1 MPGFRAGA
9 HRSSAGSS
17 DPVARGQCAG
27 RGFIDRVTIQ
37 PTTSAPRFSA
47 IVKLS
52 GGAGSP
58 AVRIQLVWM
67 GQRRV
72 PGIVAGAEL
81 SFEGMASPVDGIP
94 TIYNPRYEI
103 IGRPEEH

>member
-1 MPGFRAGA
+1 MPGFRAA
-9 HRSSAGSS
+9 SHRSTAGS
-17 DPVARGQCAG
+17 PAPAARGRFGG

-37 PTTSAPRFSA
+37 PTTSAPQFAA

-52 GGAGSP
+52 GVAGSP
-58 AVRIQLVWM
+58 AVRIRLVWM

-72 PGIVAGAEL
+72 PGIVAGVEL
-81 SFEGMASPVDGIP
+81 AFEGMASQVDGVP